1 MKNASLTAVEEN
13 YLKYLY
19 LLGQNTPDGMVKTND
34 IAYKLDHSAASVTDM
49 LQKLAGKKYVKYEK
63 YRGSAL
69 TKTGL
74 QNALR
79 VLRKHRLWELFLNKV
94 LNFTWDKVHDLAEQL
109 EHVQSDELIER
120 IDKYLAY
127 PKFDPHGDPI
137 PDAEGNMSASGAIN
151 LSEAQVN
158 KWYRFSGV
166 NNHTTAFMNYLN
178 KLELGLE
185 DQVRIVEKE
194 EFDQTLLIQKK
205 QGVPVALSHEA
216 ARCMLV
222 KPANA

>member
-1 MKNASLTAVEEN
+1 MPNSLTAVEEN

-19 LLGQNTPDGMVKTND
+19 ILSQSTTEGVVKTND

-49 LQKLAGKKYVKYEK
+49 LQKLSGKKLVKYEK
-63 YRGSAL
+63 YKGSAL

-74 QNALR
+74 QIALR

-94 LNFTWDKVHDLAEQL
+94 LNFTWDKVHDIAEQL

-120 IDKYLAY
+120 IDAYLSY

-137 PDAEGNMSASGAIN
+137 PDAKGHMLISDSIT
-151 LSEAQVN
+151 LSDAQVN
-158 KWYRFSGV
+158 KWYQFSGV

-178 KLELGLE
+178 KLELSLQ
-185 DQVRIVEKE
+185 DQIRIVEKE
-194 EFDQTLLIQKK
+194 EFDQALIIQKK
-205 QGVPVALSHEA
+205 QGTPVPLSHEA

-222 KPANA
+222 KPSIV